1 MTADQIIDDI
11 LRREGGYSDRVQDT
25 GGPTN
30 FGITAA
36 TLGAWRNLG
45 RSATRAEVKALK
57 EGEARAIYR
66 SQYITA
72 PRLDQVTNQDLR
84 GLLVDFGVH
93 SGPARAVK
101 ALQRAVDVPI
111 DGVLGPKTLAAMN
124 RLDIRGVYRAVLR
137 ERGELLA
144 AILQRDKTQLVFAAG
159 WLRRLMEFV

>member
-1 MTADQIIDDI
+1 MTADEIIDEI
-11 LRREGGYSDRVQDT
+11 IRREGGYTDHASDK

-36 TLGAWRNLG
+36 TLGAWRKLG
-45 RSATRAEVKALK
+45 RPASRAEVKALK
-57 EGEARAIYR
+57 EPEARAICQAR
-66 SQYITA
+66 YITDPRFDKVPA
-72 PRLDQVTNQDLR
+72 PDLR

-93 SGPARAVK
+93 SGQARAVK

-111 DGVLGPKTLAAMN
+111 DGVLGPKTLAA
-124 RLDIRGVYRAVLR
+124 LKAADAGTVYRGVLR